1 MAFLAGSTSPSMPA
15 QPQAIRRSRG
25 KRWRQLGLG
34 LALTSPWTIGF
45 LWLTAAP
52 MLLSLYESFTTYNLI
67 MPPVWVGLENYWNL
81 FADSLFITAF
91 WNTMYL
97 VAFMVPVNLLTALGY
112 GLIMHQA
119 LRGQSIYRTLLY
131 LPSLVPSVGGALLA
145 IWMLSPRDGIINYL
159 LSLAHLPGPLWFS
172 DPNWAKPG
180 LILLSLWGA
189 GNAAVI
195 FLAALKGVPRELYE
209 QAMIDGATSRQQ
221 FVHITLPQISPVIFF
236 NVVTATLGALQYFDA
251 GLIIGGPGNSLLF
264 MTIYLYRMG
273 FGYLH
278 MGYAS
283 AIAWVLLLI
292 SGILVGGL
300 CVSQRWWVFYA

>member
-1 MAFLAGSTSPSMPA
+1 LFMA
-15 QPQAIRRSRG
+15 
-25 KRWRQLGLG
+25 
-34 LALTSPWTIGF
+34 
-45 LWLTAAP
+45 
-52 MLLSLYESFTTYNLI
+52 
-67 MPPVWVGLENYWNL
+67 
-81 FADSLFITAF
+81 AF

-97 VAFMVPVNLLTALGY
+97 VAFMVPVNLLTALAY

-145 IWMLSPRDGIINYL
+145 IWMLSPRHGIINYA
-159 LSLAHLPGPLWFS
+159 LSLVHIPGPLWFS

-189 GNAAVI
+189 GNASVI
-195 FLAALKGVPRELYE
+195 FLAALNGVPRELYE

-236 NVVTATLGALQYFDA
+236 NLVTGTLGALQYFDA
-251 GLIIGGPGNSLLF
+251 GFIIGGPGNSLLF
-264 MTIYLYRMG
+264 MTIYLYRVG

-278 MGYAS
+278 MGYAC

-300 CVSQRWWVFYA
+300 FAGRGGTSSSAS

>member
-1 MAFLAGSTSPSMPA
+1 MAFLASSPSPRMPA
-15 QPQAIRRSRG
+15 QPQAIRRARG

-34 LALTSPWTIGF
+34 LAFTSPWTIGF
-45 LWLTAAP
+45 LWLTAGP

-67 MPPVWVGLENYWNL
+67 MPPVWVGLDNYRNL
-81 FADSLFITAF
+81 FTDSLFITAF

-145 IWMLSPRDGIINYL
+145 IWMLSPRYGIINYA
-159 LSLAHLPGPLWFS
+159 LSVVHLPGPLWFS

-189 GNAAVI
+189 GNATVI

-221 FVHITLPQISPVIFF
+221 FVHSLYITLF
-236 NVVTATLGALQYFDA
+236 NVVGNTLSSALVAYGFA
-251 GLIIGGPGNSLLF
+251 RLRWPGRNVIFGLSIVTTFLPGVV
-264 MTIYLYRMG
+264 T
-273 FGYLH
+273 
-278 MGYAS
+278 
-283 AIAWVLLLI
+283 
-292 SGILVGGL
+292 LVPPT
-300 CVSQRWWVFYA
+300 SFSI